1 MPRNRNKGAR
11 PRGQPVRRR
20 GRRALQSRAQSAWR
34 ATPALIP
41 SRFSLL
47 APPEMFVKLEYTDT
61 YVNVAAATVTRSYA
75 FNDLF
80 DPNVSGVGAQPVGFD
95 QWCALY
101 GRYEV
106 TACRTVHELYN
117 TAAANTV
124 LMVVY
129 PSLSATAVTGTA
141 DAAGQPRAV
150 TLRTTG
156 TGAVPF
162 AKTTT
167 MYNVS
172 TIIGRNIASIN
183 YTGAAGASPANRIY
197 TQYVIGSLDGVTLFA
212 ITLRVQMFFYVRF
225 YERINM
231 DRS

>member
-11 PRGQPVRRR
+11 SRGQPSRRR
-20 GRRALQSRAQSAWR
+20 GRRALQSRASSAWR
-34 ATPALIP
+34 ATPAVKA

-61 YVNVAAATVTRSYA
+61 YINVAAATVARSYA

-80 DPNVSGVGAQPVGFD
+80 DPNVSGVGVQPVGFD
-95 QWCALY
+95 QWCGLY

-124 LMVVY
+124 LMVAY
-129 PSLSATAVTGTA
+129 PSLSATAVTTTA
-141 DAAGQPRAV
+141 DAAGQPGAV
-150 TLRTTG
+150 TLRTSG
-156 TGAVPF
+156 TSGVPF
-162 AKTTT
+162 ASSTT
-167 MYNVS
+167 MFSVS
-172 TIIGRNIASIN
+172 SLIGRNIASIN
-183 YTGAAGASPANRIY
+183 YTGAAGASPANRVY
-197 TQYVIGSLDGVTLFA
+197 TQYVIASLDGVTLFA
-212 ITLRVQMFFYVRF
+212 ITLRVRMIFFVRF
-225 YERINM
+225 YERINL